1 MKLFKFAFVLALFV
15 CLSVNSTQATLIVHY
30 SFDDGTV
37 TDLSGNSLHGN
48 LVGTATIVDDAVR
61 GSKVLELDG
70 TRTNGGRVEISDSFA
85 FLDFSTNG
93 VPGAGTLAAWINA
106 ATESA
111 DSKHQCVFSQ
121 GGISKSGG
129 QGLGAFVRRDAS
141 RGVWVNSGTHLNTN
155 DEVPREEWVHL
166 AISYYADGTTKVYHN
181 GTEVSGYTP
190 EDGNRGG
197 PITAPVAAN
206 MIGADQYLPTN
217 PGAIFDGRIDD
228 FRLYDEALSQSD
240 IRAII
245 PVLDIPGDADEDGD
259 VDAADAQAVA
269 QNWGSGTSEDPATWA
284 EGNFDGDNVVGPK
297 DAAILAA
304 NFGYTTPTESVASVP
319 EPSALALLLA
329 VVLAVAVRRAR

>member
-15 CLSVNSTQATLIVHY
+15 CLSVNSTQAELIVHY

-37 TDLSGNSLHGN
+37 TDLSGSGLDGT
-48 LVGTATIVDDAVR
+48 LKGTAVIVDDAVR

-70 TRTNGGRVEISDSFA
+70 TRTNGGRVEIPDPTSK
-85 FLDFSTNG
+85 LDFSVNG
-93 VPGAGTLAAWINA
+93 VAGAGTLAAWVNV

-111 DSKHQCVFSQ
+111 DVKHHGVFSQ

-129 QGLGAFVRRDAS
+129 QGLGAFVRRDSS

-206 MIGADQYLPTN
+206 VIGADQYLPAN

-240 IRAII
+240 IHLI
-245 PVLDIPGDADEDGD
+245 
-259 VDAADAQAVA
+259 
-269 QNWGSGTSEDPATWA
+269 
-284 EGNFDGDNVVGPK
+284 
-297 DAAILAA
+297 
-304 NFGYTTPTESVASVP
+304 VP
-319 EPSALALLLA
+319 EPSSFALSGIGILALAVFRYA
-329 VVLAVAVRRAR
+329 SRRRRRFSQI